1 MSLIEIDNF
10 INIINKAIDDGNIN
24 ILMKAITHYENKIP
38 IKYITIGKTILTELL
53 TEKMEEV
60 LISDLFK

>member
-38 IKYITIGKTILTELL
+38 IKYIKTGKTILTELL
-53 TEKMEEV
+53 TEKMETV